1 MTFFVKR
8 QLKRKGSVSEYHLNN
23 NFKNLNINKNIQ
35 VRMTQIDVEK
45 IILEEKEKFYMSQA
59 ILESLAE

>member
-1 MTFFVKR
+1 
-8 QLKRKGSVSEYHLNN
+8 
-23 NFKNLNINKNIQ
+23 LNINKNIQ